1 MGVFQRIKN
10 AFYTVEPSQE
20 KRSGFSLKDAFA
32 WGYGSATKSGV
43 SVTPDVAIGLS
54 GLWRATDIIGSLLGV
69 FPKKLFQKSTD
80 GTRSEIW
87 NHPIAALLSKMP
99 LNDETPFVFWYVM
112 VTRAMLF
119 GGAAAKI
126 IRDGNGMPI
135 RLQILTGICTPF
147 ISTHDG
153 KRYMYASNHAM
164 AIPYGDCIYIP
175 GIMILD
181 GEKGKSIIQTFA
193 DTFGE
198 IKAAEM
204 FAQTYYANGGHLA
217 GYVSYKEGLTDIQ
230 LLSRRDSWNKN
241 YGTLDG
247 MNGTA
252 ILDNGGEYKS
262 INSSMKDSE
271 ATVSRTFGIAEI
283 SRITGVPLPM
293 LGETGKTSYN
303 NIEGMNRHFYD
314 LTILPWVTKITQE
327 IEKKLLPTISPFYI
341 KINTAALLQAD
352 TLNQGQ
358 YFNMMLNNG
367 TFSINE
373 VREWLDMNPVEGG
386 DKHRVQMQDVSIT
399 DTMTEDEIKNDND
412 GQEND
417 SNE

>member
-10 AFYTVEPSQE
+10 VFIPDNSQE

-43 SVTPDVAIGLS
+43 SVTPDVAIS
-54 GLWRATDIIGSLLGV
+54 ISALWRAIDIVASLMGV
-69 FPKKLFQKSTD
+69 FPKKLYEKSGD
-80 GTRSEIW
+80 GTRKEVW
-87 NHPIAALLSKMP
+87 NHPVAALLSKMP

-112 VTRAMLF
+112 TARAMLF
-119 GGAAAKI
+119 GGSAAKI

-147 ISTHDG
+147 ISNHDG
-153 KRYMYASNHAM
+153 KRYLYASNHAS
-164 AIPYGDCIYIP
+164 AIPYSDCIYIP

-181 GEKGKSIIQTFA
+181 GMKGKSIVQTFA

-204 FAQTYYANGGHLA
+204 FSQTYYANGGHLA
-217 GYVSYKEGLTDIQ
+217 GYVSYKELLKDTQ
-230 LLSRRDSWNKN
+230 LLSRRDSWNQN

-252 ILDNGGEYKS
+252 ILDGGAEYKS

-271 ATVSRTFGIAEI
+271 STTSRTFGIAEI
-283 SRITGVPLPM
+283 SRMTGVPLPM

-314 LTILPWVTKITQE
+314 LAMLPRVTKVTQE
-327 IEKKLLPTISPFYI
+327 LEKKLLPIISPLYI
-341 KINTAALLQAD
+341 KMITAALLQAD
-352 TLNQGQ
+352 TLKQGQ
-358 YFNMMLNNG
+358 YFNLMLNNG

-399 DTMTEDEIKNDND
+399 DTMTEDEAKKNDD
-412 GQEND
+412 GKEDQD
-417 SNE
+417 